1 MERSFNLVEY
11 RRDGPGPRGFGA
23 RARLALAFTLI
34 ELCVAIAI
42 CSVIAALAVPSYS
55 QHVERSRVSQAV
67 SDILEMSLL
76 LERYYS
82 DHYSH
87 PEDLGGINAA
97 GRLDPWGRP
106 YQYLNLQTAT
116 GKGEFRKNKKLNPIN
131 SDFDL
136 YSMGK
141 DGESAGPLSA
151 KKSQDDVVRANDGRF
166 VGLAS
171 AYTQ

>member
-1 MERSFNLVEY
+1 M
-11 RRDGPGPRGFGA
+11 
-23 RARLALAFTLI
+23 
-34 ELCVAIAI
+34 
-42 CSVIAALAVPSYS
+42 
-55 QHVERSRVSQAV
+55 

-136 YSMGK
+136 YSMGP
-141 DGESAGPLSA
+141 DGKTAPPLTA
-151 KKSQDDVVRANDGRF
+151 KASRDDVVRANNGAF
-166 VGLAS
+166 VGVAS
-171 AYTQ
+171 DY